1 MKNSASTVGIIPLA
15 GMAKVLEDAARNS
28 EVEVLRTMMPVFL
41 DCWYSYRTK
50 LEVLVQENDSVPKKN
65 TDDFAEDI
73 GQLLQAIN
81 KAAED
86 MDIDALDALGK
97 ELDIF
102 CFNED
107 VQEKVNKIHKAIA
120 EFDVDFLQNLKEM

>member
-1 MKNSASTVGIIPLA
+1 M
-15 GMAKVLEDAARNS
+15 LEDSARRG
-28 EVEVLRTMMPVFL
+28 EEDIIRTMMPVFL
-41 DCWYSYRTK
+41 DCWYSYRAK
-50 LEVLVQENDSVPKKN
+50 LEVLMQEKDSVPKKN
-65 TDDFAEDI
+65 ADDFAENI

-97 ELDIF
+97 ELGTF

-107 VQEKVNKIHKAIA
+107 IQEKVNRIHKAIA
-120 EFDVDFLQNLKEM
+120 EFDIDYLQGVKEI

>member
-1 MKNSASTVGIIPLA
+1 M
-15 GMAKVLEDAARNS
+15 
-28 EVEVLRTMMPVFL
+28 
-41 DCWYSYRTK
+41 
-50 LEVLVQENDSVPKKN
+50 QEKGSDPKKN
-65 TDDFAEDI
+65 ADDFAEDI

-86 MDIDALDALGK
+86 MDIDALDELGK
-97 ELDIF
+97 ELYTF